1 MLFRATCVLHTYARE
16 VLSSS
21 AQAGVEARFSELEEL
36 AASRY
41 LHLVEFKQ
49 LHQFERECDEVE
61 QWIMEKLAVANN
73 EELGK
78 DLEHVEVLFTT
89 CTALLKMYTV
99 SNITL
104 SNYTFATC
112 TCLYGTMYRSCTALL
127 KFYTVSNITLSN
139 YTFATCTCL
148 YGTMYRSPSNCVFTA
163 LHVCLQYACTF
174 VQVQSVHVCVTL

>member
-1 MLFRATCVLHTYARE
+1 MPVHVHAHVCTCVLHTYARE

-21 AQAGVEARFSELEEL
+21 AQTGVEARFSELEEL

-89 CTALLKMYTV
+89 CT
-99 SNITL
+99 
-104 SNYTFATC
+104 
-112 TCLYGTMYRSCTALL
+112 CTALL

-139 YTFATCTCL
+139 YTFATCQ
-148 YGTMYRSPSNCVFTA
+148 YGMMYRSTSNCVHCVY
-163 LHVCLQYACTF
+163 LHAICMYMYSLYMYVLHCNVYTCACM
-174 VQVQSVHVCVTL
+174 